1 MKKIFLFLKQEPF
14 IVFCLAFSILFLS
27 FLPLFYFLKITP
39 PNTVFPLIHNHPQDY
54 HLYLQFMRQALDGRW
69 LFIDRFTPEV
79 FPARFVYLIYLLLG
93 KFAAVTRLDLPLIYT
108 LSRLI
113 FGAIFIILIYRL
125 IKIIYPGGK
134 NKRILAV
141 FLTFFGC
148 GFWTL
153 SFFDKTIIIKRFLN
167 FWSEVDILE
176 RFTYIPHHLFAKM
189 LMVASIILLIKA
201 IEKRKKRLLLAATVA
216 GFLCGLSSPFV
227 YVNLAIVIGISFVFV
242 LIKIAG
248 DIKTWNSELQ
258 FAREAG
264 SRPAQTKVCY
274 SKLSFI
280 IVFLLFSSLSL
291 LYLRWVENSGFPWN
305 HYLER
310 EKLVFDISFWEYLL
324 FSGLPF
330 IFSLFAIPS
339 FIKSGKIAHLFI
351 LSWLFEPWLSLFV
364 FAPFFPLQKVRF
376 LSGCAFIPM
385 GIMGSLG
392 MINLSKIISNL
403 FCHCE
408 PSNWRV
414 KQSQTK
420 MHYSRCILI
429 VCLLISSFIFSVNI
443 YSNYKD
449 RTASLS
455 PSLYN
460 VYLPNE
466 VVSALAYFNKYTPA
480 DSVVLSQGFMGNLVP
495 AYAHNKVVAGHLT
508 NTYQMAE
515 KNAEVDAFFRQNDP
529 ATAKKLI
536 GKYQVKYVFYSLDTD
551 PPKEDFIRG
560 LGFLEVYQT
569 GRIHIFKVSPLSSRV
584 PIKSGCGDPDGI
596 ASPPA
601 GGSQ

>member
-1 MKKIFLFLKQEPF
+1 MKKIFLFLKQEPVV
-14 IVFCLAFSILFLS
+14 VFSLSFSILLLS

-54 HLYLQFMRQALDGRW
+54 HCYLQFMRQALDGRW
-69 LFIDRFTPEV
+69 FFIDRYTPEN
-79 FPARFVYLIYLLLG
+79 FPARFVYLVYLLLG
-93 KFAAVTRLDLPLIYT
+93 KVAAVTGLDLPLIYT

-113 FGAIFIILIYRL
+113 FGAVFLILIYRL
-125 IKIIYPGGK
+125 IRIIYPDDGAPQTNVRNTSQCSGGANTLYHPGSYRDWYRGK

-153 SFFDKTIIIKRFLN
+153 SFFDKNIIIGRILN

-189 LMVASIILLIKA
+189 LMVASIILLINA
-201 IEKRKKRLLLAATVA
+201 LEKRKKSLLFAATVA

-227 YVNLAIVIGISFVFV
+227 YVNLAVIIVITIFFILFRHSERIRQLAVSRGIFQLPERGRSLHALRLVGMTKELVF
-242 LIKIAG
+242 
-248 DIKTWNSELQ
+248 
-258 FAREAG
+258 
-264 SRPAQTKVCY
+264 
-274 SKLSFI
+274 
-280 IVFLLFSSLSL
+280 FLLFSSLSL

-310 EKLVFDISFWEYLL
+310 EKLVFNISFWEYLL

-330 IFSLFAIPS
+330 IFSLFAVPS
-339 FIKSGKIAHLFI
+339 FIKSRKIAHLFI
-351 LSWLFEPWLSLFV
+351 LSWLLEPWLSLFLL
-364 FAPFFPLQKVRF
+364 APFFPLQKVRF
-376 LSGCAFIPM
+376 LAGCAFIPM

-392 MINLSKIISNL
+392 MVKIAKWLSRH
-403 FCHCE
+403 CH
-408 PSNWRV
+408 
-414 KQSQTK
+414 
-420 MHYSRCILI
+420 HYRPILLS
-429 VCLLISSFIFSVNI
+429 LLAISSFIFSVNI

-466 VVSALAYFNKYTPA
+466 IVTALAYFNKYTPV

-529 ATAKKLI
+529 ASAKKMI
-536 GKYQVKYVFYSLDTD
+536 EKYQVKYVFYSLDTD
-551 PPKEDFIRG
+551 PPKEDFIRKLG
-560 LGFLEVYQT
+560 LLEVYQT
-569 GRIHIFKVSPLSSRV
+569 GRVHIFKT
-584 PIKSGCGDPDGI
+584 K
-596 ASPPA
+596 
-601 GGSQ
+601 

>member
-1 MKKIFLFLKQEPF
+1 MKKIFLFLKQEPVV
-14 IVFCLAFSILFLS
+14 VFSLSFSILLLS

-79 FPARFVYLIYLLLG
+79 FPARFVYLVYLLLG
-93 KFAAVTRLDLPLIYT
+93 KLGAVTGLDLPLIYT

-113 FGAIFIILIYRL
+113 FGAVFLILIYRL
-125 IKIIYPGGK
+125 IRIIYPGDK

-153 SFFDKTIIIKRFLN
+153 SFFDKTIIIRRILN

-189 LMVASIILLIKA
+189 LMVASIILLINA
-201 IEKRKKRLLLAATVA
+201 LEKRKKSLLFAATVA

-227 YVNLAIVIGISFVFV
+227 YVNLVVIIVITF
-242 LIKIAG
+242 LILIVIKRQVIAKHDKI
-248 DIKTWNSELQ
+248 
-258 FAREAG
+258 FADRF
-264 SRPAQTKVCY
+264 
-274 SKLSFI
+274 LIF
-280 IVFLLFSSLSL
+280 FLLFSSLSL
-291 LYLRWVENSGFPWN
+291 LYLRFVETSGFPWN

-310 EKLVFDISFWEYLL
+310 EKLVFNISFWEYLL

-330 IFSLFAIPS
+330 IFSLFAVPS
-339 FIKSGKIAHLFI
+339 FIKSRKIAHLFI
-351 LSWLFEPWLSLFV
+351 LSWLFEPWLSLFLL
-364 FAPFFPLQKVRF
+364 APFFPLQKVRF
-376 LSGCAFIPM
+376 LAGCAFIPM

-392 MINLSKIISNL
+392 MVVIAKRLSRHSHHYRLVLILFLIISSL
-403 FCHCE
+403 
-408 PSNWRV
+408 
-414 KQSQTK
+414 
-420 MHYSRCILI
+420 
-429 VCLLISSFIFSVNI
+429 IFSVNI

-466 VVSALAYFNKYTPA
+466 IVTALTYFDKYTPV

-495 AYAHNKVVAGHLT
+495 AYSHNKVVAGHLT

-515 KNAEVDAFFRQNDP
+515 KNAEVDSFFRQNDP
-529 ATAKKLI
+529 ASAQKLI
-536 GKYQVKYVFYSLDTD
+536 EKYQVKYVFYSLDTD
-551 PPKEDFIRG
+551 PPKEDFIQKLG
-560 LGFLEVYQT
+560 LIEIFRAGRVY
-569 GRIHIFKVSPLSSRV
+569 IYKL
-584 PIKSGCGDPDGI
+584 
-596 ASPPA
+596 
-601 GGSQ
+601 